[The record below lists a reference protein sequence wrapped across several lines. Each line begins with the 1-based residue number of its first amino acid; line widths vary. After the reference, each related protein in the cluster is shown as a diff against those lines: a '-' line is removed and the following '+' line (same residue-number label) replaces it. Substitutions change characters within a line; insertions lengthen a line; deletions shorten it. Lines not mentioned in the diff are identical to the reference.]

1 MSLKPT
7 LPPLVLLRQCTV
19 PPLTYKQG
27 CKSIPPTSPQNR
39 GSPPGV
45 GLLQGLHACAT
56 TSHLLCALLNM
67 LFIIQCTENY
77 KHLPTD
83 HMAVQSLLVHICF
96 KFLTKL

>member
-7 LPPLVLLRQCTV
+7 LPLLVLLKQCTV

-27 CKSIPPTSPQNR
+27 YKSSLPTSPQNR
-39 GSPPGV
+39 ESPPGV
-45 GLLQGLHACAT
+45 GVLQGLQACAT
-56 TSHLLCALLNM
+56 TSHLLHALLNM

-83 HMAVQSLLVHICF
+83 HLADCPIFTWSYLL
-96 KFLTKL
+96 